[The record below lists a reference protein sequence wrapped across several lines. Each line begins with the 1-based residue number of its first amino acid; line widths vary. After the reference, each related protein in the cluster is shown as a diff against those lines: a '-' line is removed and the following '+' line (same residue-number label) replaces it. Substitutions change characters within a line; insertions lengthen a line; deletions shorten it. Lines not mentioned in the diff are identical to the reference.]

1 MKINDINTRLAG
13 YILVFL
19 QLKACN
25 ATMKKTTRF
34 KLFTYSKTPV
44 QQTYLALYML
54 LGAIMIGVVGFMLIE
69 NYSLLDAFYMT
80 VITLGT
86 VGFSE
91 VYPLSDAGKIFT
103 IFLIIS
109 GLVIF
114 GFFITQISRY
124 VLDGEFVRNL
134 KLYKMK
140 KHINSLHQHTIICG
154 FGRNGRE
161 AARVLKKINTE
172 IVIIENDVSKLHNY
186 PENDDYLFLSAD
198 STRDESLINAGIL
211 NAKAIITTLPDDAL
225 NVFVCLTAKELNP
238 NIKIISRATHVSS
251 IKKLKNAG
259 ANNVIM
265 PDKIGGAH
273 MAMLVNNPDIEEFI
287 DIMSTTTGE
296 DFMIQEILSTRD
308 FIIGDIDCWRITG
321 ASIIGLKSAA
331 GKFIINP
338 APTEKISNGDAVIIM
353 GSKQQIELSY
363 SLFK

>member
-1 MKINDINTRLAG
+1 MKPNSKFNI
-13 YILVFL
+13 FSF
-19 QLKACN
+19 Q
-25 ATMKKTTRF
+25 
-34 KLFTYSKTPV
+34 KTPV
-44 QQTYLALYML
+44 QQTYLALYL
-54 LGAIMIGVVGFMLIE
+54 LFGAIVIGVIGFMMIE
-69 NYSLLDAFYMT
+69 HYSLLDAFYMT

-91 VYPLSDAGKIFT
+91 VHPLSDAGKIFT
-103 IFLIIS
+103 IFLIIL

-114 GFFITQISRY
+114 GFFITQISRF
-124 VLDGEFVRNL
+124 VLDGEFVRNF

-140 KHINSLHQHTIICG
+140 KHINSLQQHTIICG
-154 FGRNGRE
+154 YGRNGRE

-172 IVIIENDVSKLHNY
+172 IVIIESDASKLHNY
-186 PENDDYLFLSAD
+186 PENNDYLFLNAD

-251 IKKLKNAG
+251 IKKLKSAG
-259 ANNVIM
+259 ATNVIM

-296 DFMIQEILSTRD
+296 DFMIQEITSTKD
-308 FIIGDIDCWRITG
+308 FIIGDIDCWRLTG
-321 ASIIGLKSAA
+321 ASIIGLKSME

-338 APTEKISNGDAVIIM
+338 SPAEKITKGDAVIIM
-353 GSKQQIELSY
+353 GSKKQIELSY
-363 SLFK
+363 SLFN